1 MSNIKIAIAQINSVV
16 GDIEGNTIKL
26 IKIINESYNNV
37 DLLVTPELV
46 ITGYPPEDLLFHHSF
61 IKLQNLNL
69 EKLRQATIGLKKV
82 FILVGHV
89 YQESNNLYNVAT
101 LYNNGLIIGRY
112 YKNQLPNYS
121 VFDEKRYFSIKKQA
135 FTFNIKSK
143 KFGIMICE
151 DLWIDTSVELY
162 QDLDVDIIVSLN
174 ASPFFIG
181 KDELRYS
188 ICKKLVNKLHCGLV
202 YVNAVGGQDELIFDG
217 GSFFMNSRGLCSNKL
232 LSWKEDLAYF
242 DISIS
247 EKSNVDYFVNV
258 QNSNIELQ
266 LWNALVLSLRDYVNK
281 NNFPGVIIGLSGG
294 IDSALALT
302 LAVDAIGSNRVQ
314 AIMMSTCYTSEI
326 SIIDADI
333 LSRRLHVEYNKID
346 INTIMYS
353 YNSIINE
360 ILNTSEIAKEN
371 IQARIRGN
379 LLMAISNTNGKLV
392 VTTGNKSEISMG
404 YCTLYGD
411 MVGGFALLK
420 DVSKTMVYKLS
431 KWRNGISNIIPDR
444 IISRA
449 PSAELKFNQ
458 TDQDT
463 LPPYYLLD
471 AILEL
476 YIEKKLTIEQI
487 VDRGYNVDIVNRVL
501 GLLHKNE
508 YKRSQSSIG
517 PKVTFCSFGRDWR
530 YPITNLFC
538 EKL

>member
-1 MSNIKIAIAQINSVV
+1 MSNIKIAIAQINAVV

-26 IKIINESYNNV
+26 IKIISESYNNF

-46 ITGYPPEDLLFHHSF
+46 ITGYPPEDLLFHPAF
-61 IKLQNLNL
+61 IKSQNLHL
-69 EKLRQATIGLKKV
+69 EKLRQATISFKKL

-89 YQESNNLYNVAT
+89 HHESNKAYNVAT
-101 LYNNGLIIGRY
+101 LFNNGTIIGRY

-121 VFDEKRYFSIKKQA
+121 VFDEKRYFAIKKEA
-135 FTFNIKSK
+135 FTFNIKDK
-143 KFGIMICE
+143 KFGVMICE
-151 DLWIDTSVELY
+151 DLWVDTVSELY
-162 QDLDVDIIVSLN
+162 QDLQVDIIVSLN

-181 KDELRYS
+181 KEELRYS
-188 ICKKLVNKLHCGLV
+188 VCKKLVNKLHCGLV

-217 GSFFMNSRGLCSNKL
+217 GSFFMNSRGLCSKKL
-232 LSWKEDLAYF
+232 FSWKEDLDYF
-242 DISIS
+242 DISMS
-247 EKSNVDYFVNV
+247 EESSIDYFDDL

-266 LWNALVLSLRDYVNK
+266 LWNALVLSLRDYINK

-302 LAVDAIGSNRVQ
+302 LAVDALGSNRVQ
-314 AIMMSTCYTSEI
+314 AIMMSTCYTSEM
-326 SIIDADI
+326 SIIDAEI
-333 LSRRLHVEYNKID
+333 LSRRLNIEYNNID
-346 INTIMYS
+346 INNLLYS
-353 YNSIINE
+353 YNSITNE
-360 ILNTSEIAKEN
+360 ILMTSEIAKEN

-379 LLMAISNTNGKLV
+379 LLMAVSNTNGRLV
-392 VTTGNKSEISMG
+392 ITTGNKSEIAMG

-420 DVSKTMVYKLS
+420 DISKTMVYKLS

-449 PSAELKFNQ
+449 PSAELKFDQ

-471 AILEL
+471 EILEL
-476 YIEKKLTIEQI
+476 YIEKKFTIEQI
-487 VDRGYNVDIVNRVL
+487 VDCGYSTDITNRIL
-501 GLLHKNE
+501 ELLHKNE
-508 YKRSQSSIG
+508 YKRSQSAIG
-517 PKVTFCSFGRDWR
+517 PKVTSCSFGRDWR

>member
-1 MSNIKIAIAQINSVV
+1 MNNIKIAIAQINSVV

-26 IKIINESYNNV
+26 IKIINESYNNF

-61 IKLQNLNL
+61 IKSQNLHL
-69 EKLRQATIGLKKV
+69 EKLRQSTIGLKKLFV
-82 FILVGHV
+82 LVGHV
-89 YQESNNLYNVAT
+89 HHESNNAYNVAT
-101 LYNNGLIIGRY
+101 LFNNGAVIGRY
-112 YKNQLPNYS
+112 YKSQLPNYS

-143 KFGIMICE
+143 KIGIMICE
-151 DLWIDTSVELY
+151 DLWVDASIELY
-162 QDLDVDIIVSLN
+162 QDLHVDIIVSLN

-188 ICKKLVNKLHCGLV
+188 ICKKLVNKLRCGLV

-217 GSFFMNSRGLCSNKL
+217 GSFFMNSRGLCTKKL
-232 LSWKEDLAYF
+232 FSWKEDLDYF
-242 DISIS
+242 DINVCEESSI
-247 EKSNVDYFVNV
+247 NYFDIL
-258 QNSNIELQ
+258 QNPNIELQ
-266 LWNALVLSLRDYVNK
+266 VWNALVLSLRDYINK

-314 AIMMSTCYTSEI
+314 AIMMSTCYTSEM

-333 LSRRLHVEYNKID
+333 LARRLNVEYNNID
-346 INTIMYS
+346 INKILYS
-353 YNSIINE
+353 YNNITNE
-360 ILNTSEIAKEN
+360 ILKTSEIAKEN

-379 LLMAISNTNGKLV
+379 LLMAISNTNGNLV
-392 VTTGNKSEISMG
+392 VTTGNKSEIAMG

-420 DVSKTMVYKLS
+420 DISKTMVYKLS
-431 KWRNGISNIIPDR
+431 KWRNRISYIIPDR

-449 PSAELKFNQ
+449 PSAELKFDQ

-463 LPPYYLLD
+463 LPPYDLLD
-471 AILEL
+471 EVLEL
-476 YIEKKLTIEQI
+476 YIEKKFTIEQI
-487 VDRGYNVDIVNRVL
+487 IDCGYGVDIVNRIL
-501 GLLHKNE
+501 ELLHKNE
-508 YKRSQSSIG
+508 YKRSQSPIG
-517 PKVTFCSFGRDWR
+517 PKITSCSFGCDWR
-530 YPITNLFC
+530 YPITNSFY